1 VSFAAPVLLVFLLA
15 VPAAVA
21 GYLWLE
27 RRRDSRAAGWASPAL
42 LPNLVERPA
51 SWRRH
56 LPMALLLAGVAL
68 LLVGF
73 ARPRTSIKVK
83 RQEATVVLVLD
94 VSGSMAAK
102 DAKPS
107 RLGAARAV
115 ALRFVDQ
122 LPKGYRM
129 ALVTF
134 SDHASVVVPAT
145 HDLATM
151 RGAIARAKS
160 GPQGTALADAVSRA
174 VDVGRSVKG
183 QTHKQRRPPAIAV
196 VFSDGGQTEGRVTPT
211 DAAAKAK
218 KAGIPVSTV
227 TVGTPD
233 GVVLQPLKGG
243 FTERIQVPAQ
253 VSVLQSIARGSAG
266 RFYPSVSAVD
276 VKATYRDLGSRLG
289 RQNKKVEVT
298 SAAAGGGLVLM
309 LAGAVLS
316 GLWFR
321 RFP

>member
-1 VSFAAPVLLVFLLA
+1 VSFAAPLLLVLLLV
-15 VPAAVA
+15 VPLAVA

-27 RRRDSRAAGWASPAL
+27 RRRERRAAGWAAPAL

-56 LPMALLLAGVAL
+56 LPAGLLLVGVAL

-73 ARPRTSIKVK
+73 ARPHTVISVN

-102 DAKPS
+102 DAQPT
-107 RLGAARAV
+107 RLGAARAA
-115 ALRFVDQ
+115 ALRFVDK

-129 ALVTF
+129 ALITF
-134 SDHASVVVPAT
+134 SDHAAVTVPAT
-145 HDLATM
+145 HDLLGIRA
-151 RGAIARAKS
+151 AIARAKS

-174 VDVGRSVKG
+174 VDVGVSVKG
-183 QTHKQRRPPAIAV
+183 QTAGQRRPPAIV
-196 VFSDGGQTEGRVTPT
+196 VLFSDGGQTAGRVTPAQ
-211 DAAAKAK
+211 AAAKAK
-218 KAGIPVSTV
+218 KASIPVSTV
-227 TVGTPD
+227 AVGTPD

-253 VSVLQSIARGSAG
+253 AAVLQTIARGSAG
-266 RFYPSVSAVD
+266 QFFPSIAAVD
-276 VKATYRDLGSRLG
+276 PKTIYRDLGSRVG
-289 RQNKKVEVT
+289 RKNKTVEVT
-298 SAAAGGGLVLM
+298 AVAAGGGLVLM
-309 LAGAVLS
+309 LTGAALS